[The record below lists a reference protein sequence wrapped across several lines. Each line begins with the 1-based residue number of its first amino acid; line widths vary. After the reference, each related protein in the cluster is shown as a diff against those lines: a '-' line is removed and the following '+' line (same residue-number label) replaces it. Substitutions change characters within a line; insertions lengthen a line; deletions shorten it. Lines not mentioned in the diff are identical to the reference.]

1 MATVENYTW
10 NKRPSLI
17 LPDKLGSFWDLIYY
31 SSDVLSDISWM
42 TDSILYMKFYLFP
55 TEIRLFVD
63 TVCGVN

>member
-42 TDSILYMKFYLFP
+42 TDSILYM
-55 TEIRLFVD
+55 
-63 TVCGVN
+63 